1 MKKFKRITSLVL
13 ALCLCFGCVAMN
25 NPATV
30 SAASIKE
37 NDIAPVSAYNPVENN
52 YNNVWLNKS
61 GTGSFRVYNTTKGKI
76 GFTFQVES
84 DYSGAWATMYVTNPS
99 GGTVL
104 TPVSFIGPNT
114 PKSSREYILKNA
126 QVGYYTIHYTA
137 STSNNKGMRINC
149 WTYKWYDWFVF

>member
-61 GTGSFRVYNTTKGKI
+61 
-76 GFTFQVES
+76 
-84 DYSGAWATMYVTNPS
+84 
-99 GGTVL
+99 
-104 TPVSFIGPNT
+104 
-114 PKSSREYILKNA
+114 
-126 QVGYYTIHYTA
+126 
-137 STSNNKGMRINC
+137 
-149 WTYKWYDWFVF
+149 